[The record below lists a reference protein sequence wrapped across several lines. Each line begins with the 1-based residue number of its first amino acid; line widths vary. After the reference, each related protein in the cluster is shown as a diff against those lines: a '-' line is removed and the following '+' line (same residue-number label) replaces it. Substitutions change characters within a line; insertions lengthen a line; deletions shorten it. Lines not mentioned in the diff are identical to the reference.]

1 MHVLL
6 IEDNEDDAV
15 LIRRALS
22 RQGGGSVTVEWAD
35 RLDTGLA
42 QLARGPVDAILA
54 DLSLPD
60 NHGLDIVSKLRRHA
74 PDAPV
79 IVLTGLDDEAVAER
93 ALRHGAQDYWVKSR
107 LSADGLTRAIRYA
120 IERHQTE
127 LALRRSEERFQLAC
141 RATRDAI
148 WDWDIDA
155 DTLTWNDTYQTVFGH
170 GPPEKDKRMA
180 TWSERIHPEERA
192 GVLTRLRAAIQ
203 SADTIWT
210 AEFRFLRTDGTY
222 AYALNRGYVVRSD
235 DGVPRRMI
243 GAMIDMSERRQL
255 DRQRAAQLA
264 VTIALDESVSLGEAM
279 PSLLRV
285 IGELKDWVFGSLW
298 LVDTNKKVLRVDA
311 TWHSSL
317 INADELTAV
326 YRTACLRPGIGLA
339 GQTWRSAIPLILA
352 DISEDTTF
360 PSAYMMAQRAGL
372 RGACAFPIHRGQDI
386 MGVLEFHTQEVLRAD
401 DEQRQMLAD
410 LGAKI
415 SQLLHRKDLE
425 RQLRQSQKM
434 EALGRMAGGIA
445 HDFNNLLTVINSWSA
460 LLLEHA
466 SEDEKWKRGL
476 TQIKEAGDKAAGL
489 TRQLLAFTRQQVVEQ
504 QVMNLNERVMSI
516 VELMQ
521 RVIGEDIHLA
531 VNLDPHL
538 GQVKT
543 DAGQI
548 EQVIMNLVVNARDAM
563 PQGGRLE
570 LMTQNVR
577 IEEKDSTRQDE
588 LHPGAYTVLTV
599 RDSGCGMD
607 ADTMAHIFEPF
618 FTTKERGKGT
628 GLGLSTVYGI
638 IKQSGGNIAVE
649 SELNNG
655 TTFTIYLPQ
664 FGDRPPDPQSKPVA
678 SSLLRG
684 SETVLLV
691 EDDEMVLVLAQVV
704 LEAQHYRVLSARNA
718 EQAIELVR
726 HHAQD
731 IDVVLTDTVMPGMGG
746 PALAERLLQL
756 RPGLRVIMTSGYAG
770 RGQEFIQ
777 SLGSQAAFLQKPYT
791 PDMLTKKLRE
801 VLDSSGASLP
811 MQG

>member
-15 LIRRALS
+15 LIRDALS
-22 RQGGGSVTVEWAD
+22 RQGGEPVTVDWTD

-42 QLARGPVDAILA
+42 QLARGSVDAVLA

-60 NHGLDIVSKLRRHA
+60 NHGLDIVNKLRRYGR
-74 PDAPV
+74 DAPV

-107 LSADGLTRAIRYA
+107 LSPDGLTRAIRYA

-127 LALRRSEERFQLAC
+127 QALRRSEERFQLAC

-155 DTLTWNDTYQTVFGH
+155 DALTWNETYQVVFGPS
-170 GPPEKDKRMA
+170 PPEKDKRLA

-192 GVLTRLRAAIQ
+192 GVLAGLHAAIQ
-203 SADTIWT
+203 SSDTLWT

-243 GAMIDMSERRQL
+243 GAMIDLSERRQS

-264 VTIALDESVSLGEAM
+264 VAIALDESVSLGEAM
-279 PSLLRV
+279 PTILRL
-285 IGELKDWVFGSLW
+285 IGELKDWVFGSFW
-298 LVDTNKKVLRVDA
+298 LIDTHKNVLRVDA
-311 TWHSSL
+311 TWHSSS

-326 YRTACLRPGIGLA
+326 YRTACVRPGIGLA
-339 GQTWRSAIPLILA
+339 GRTWKAGSPLILA

-360 PSAYMMAQRAGL
+360 PTLSMAQQAGL

-386 MGVLEFHTQEVLRAD
+386 MGVLEFHTQEVLRVD

-410 LGAKI
+410 LGAKL
-415 SQLLHRKDLE
+415 SQLLHRKDFE

-460 LLLEHA
+460 LLLEHT
-466 SEDEKWKRGL
+466 SVDEKWKHGL
-476 TQIKEAGDKAAGL
+476 AQIKEAGDKAAGL

-504 QVMNLNERVMSI
+504 QVMSLNERVLSV

-521 RVIGEDIHLA
+521 RVIGEDIQLV
-531 VNLDPHL
+531 VNLDPEL
-538 GQVKT
+538 WQVKA

-570 LMTQNVR
+570 LTTQNVH
-577 IEEKDSTRQDE
+577 IEEADSARQEE
-588 LHPGAYTVLTV
+588 LHPGSYAVLTV
-599 RDSGCGMD
+599 RDSGCGME
-607 ADTMAHIFEPF
+607 AETMAHIFEPF

-638 IKQSGGNIAVE
+638 IKQSGGYIAVE
-649 SELNNG
+649 SEQNNG

-664 FGDRPPDPQSKPVA
+664 LIDRPSDSHSEPVA
-678 SSLLRG
+678 SPLLRG

-691 EDDEMVLVLAQVV
+691 EDDEMVLVLAQAV
-704 LEAQHYRVLSARNA
+704 LEAQHYKVLPARNA
-718 EQAIELVR
+718 EQAIEIVR

-756 RPGLRVIMTSGYAG
+756 RPGLRVIVTSGYAG

-801 VLDSSGASLP
+801 VLDSSGPPRPLP
-811 MQG
+811 D

>member
-1 MHVLL
+1 MRVLL
-6 IEDNEDDAV
+6 IEDNEDDAI
-15 LIRRALS
+15 LIRDALS
-22 RQGGGSVTVEWAD
+22 RQSSEPVTVEWAD

-42 QLARGPVDAILA
+42 QLTSGPFDAVLA

-60 NHGLDIVSKLRRHA
+60 NHDLDIVSTLRRHRR
-74 PDAPV
+74 DAPV
-79 IVLTGLDDEAVAER
+79 IVLTGLDDEAVAEQ

-107 LSADGLTRAIRYA
+107 LSPDGLTRAIRYA
-120 IERHQTE
+120 IERHQAE
-127 LALRRSEERFQLAC
+127 LALRKSEERFHLAC

-148 WDWDIDA
+148 WDWEIDV
-155 DTLTWNDTYQTVFGH
+155 DTLIWNETYRSVFGH
-170 GPPEKDKRMA
+170 SLPEKDNRMA
-180 TWSERIHPEERA
+180 TWPERIHPEERA
-192 GVLTRLRAAIQ
+192 GVLAGLHAAIQ
-203 SADTIWT
+203 SSDTIWT

-222 AYALNRGYVVRSD
+222 AHALDRGYIVRNE

-279 PSLLRV
+279 PALLRV

-298 LVDTNKKVLRVDA
+298 LVDTHKKVLRVDA
-311 TWHSSL
+311 TWYSPA
-317 INADELTAV
+317 INADELTDV
-326 YRTACLRPGIGLA
+326 YRTTCLRPGIGLA
-339 GQTWRSAIPLILA
+339 GQAWKAASPLILA
-352 DISEDTTF
+352 AISEDTTF
-360 PSAYMMAQRAGL
+360 PTASMAQQAGL

-466 SEDEKWKRGL
+466 SVDEKWKRGL
-476 TQIKEAGDKAAGL
+476 THIKEAGDKAASL

-504 QVMNLNERVMSI
+504 QVISLNERVMSI

-521 RVIGEDIHLA
+521 RVIGEDIHLV

-538 GQVKT
+538 WQVKA

-570 LMTQNVR
+570 LTTRNVR
-577 IEEKDSTRQDE
+577 IEETDSARQEE
-588 LHPGAYTVLTV
+588 LHPGSYAVLTV
-599 RDSGCGMD
+599 RDNGCGMD
-607 ADTMAHIFEPF
+607 AETLARIFEPF
-618 FTTKERGKGT
+618 FTTKEQGKGT

-638 IKQSGGNIAVE
+638 IKQSGGYITVE
-649 SELNNG
+649 SEPNSG
-655 TTFTIYLPQ
+655 TRSTIYLPQ
-664 FGDRPPDPQSKPVA
+664 LVARPPDPRPEPVVA
-678 SSLLRG
+678 PLLRG

-704 LEAQHYRVLSARNA
+704 LEAQHYKVLPARNA

-726 HHAQD
+726 HHAQE

-756 RPGLRVIMTSGYAG
+756 RPGLRVIVTSGYAG

-801 VLDSSGASLP
+801 VLDSSGAP
-811 MQG
+811 RPVPN

>member
-15 LIRRALS
+15 LIRDVLS
-22 RQGGGSVTVEWAD
+22 RQGGEPVTVEWAD
-35 RLDTGLA
+35 RLETGLA
-42 QLARGPVDAILA
+42 QLARGPVDAVLA

-60 NHGLDIVSKLRRHA
+60 NHGLDIVSTLRRHRH
-74 PDAPV
+74 DVPV
-79 IVLTGLDDEAVAER
+79 IVLAGLDDEAVAEQ
-93 ALRHGAQDYWVKSR
+93 ALRYGAQDYWVKSR
-107 LSADGLTRAIRYA
+107 LSPDGLTRAIRYA

-141 RATRDAI
+141 RAARDAI

-155 DTLTWNDTYQTVFGH
+155 DQLAWNETYRSVFGH
-170 GPPEKDKRMA
+170 SLPEKDNRMA
-180 TWSERIHPEERA
+180 TWSKRIHPEERA
-192 GVLTRLRAAIQ
+192 GVLAGLHATIQ
-203 SADTIWT
+203 SSDSIWT

-222 AYALNRGYVVRSD
+222 AYALNRGYIVRSD
-235 DGVPRRMI
+235 DGIARRMI
-243 GAMIDMSERRQL
+243 GAMIDMSERRQS

-279 PSLLRV
+279 PTLLRV
-285 IGELKDWVFGSLW
+285 IGELKDWVFGSFW
-298 LVDTNKKVLRVDA
+298 LVDTHKKALRVDA
-311 TWHSSL
+311 TWHSSS
-317 INADELTAV
+317 IDADELTAL
-326 YRTACLRPGIGLA
+326 YRTACVPHGIGLA
-339 GQTWRSAIPLILA
+339 SRTWEAGIPLILA
-352 DISEDTTF
+352 DISEDTTS
-360 PSAYMMAQRAGL
+360 PTADMVQQAGL

-386 MGVLEFHTQEVLRAD
+386 MGVLEFYTQEVLHVD
-401 DEQRQMLAD
+401 DEQHRMLAD

-415 SQLLHRKDLE
+415 SQLLHRQDLE
-425 RQLRQSQKM
+425 RQLRQAQKM
-434 EALGRMAGGIA
+434 EALGTMAGGIA

-466 SEDEKWKRGL
+466 SMEEKWRHGL

-489 TRQLLAFTRQQVVEQ
+489 TSQLLAFTRQQVVER
-504 QVMNLNERVMSI
+504 QVMSLNERVMTI

-531 VNLDPHL
+531 VHLDPYL
-538 GQVKT
+538 GQVKG

-570 LMTQNVR
+570 LMSRNVH
-577 IEEKDSTRQDE
+577 IEETDLARQE
-588 LHPGAYTVLTV
+588 EPPPGSYSVLTV

-607 ADTMAHIFEPF
+607 AETMAHIFEPF

-638 IKQSGGNIAVE
+638 IKQSGGHIAVE
-649 SELNNG
+649 SESDSG
-655 TTFTIYLPQ
+655 ATFTIYLPQ
-664 FGDRPPDPQSKPVA
+664 PGDSPPEPHSKPVA
-678 SSLLRG
+678 SPLLRG

-704 LEAQHYRVLSARNA
+704 LEAQHYRVLPARNA
-718 EQAIELVR
+718 EQAIELVQ
-726 HHAQD
+726 HHED

-756 RPGLRVIMTSGYAG
+756 RPGIHVIVTSGYAG

-801 VLDSSGASLP
+801 VLDSSGARLP
-811 MQG
+811 MPD

>member
-1 MHVLL
+1 MRVLL

-15 LIRRALS
+15 LIQDALS
-22 RQGGGSVTVEWAD
+22 RQGGEPVTVDWAD

-42 QLARGPVDAILA
+42 KLAHGPVDALLV

-60 NHGLDIVSKLRRHA
+60 NQSPDIVGKLRRHA
-74 PDAPV
+74 HDAPV
-79 IVLTGLDDEAVAER
+79 VVLTGLDDEAMAEQ
-93 ALRHGAQDYWVKSR
+93 ALRHGAQDYLVKAR
-107 LSADGLTRAIRYA
+107 INGEALMRAIRYA
-120 IERHQTE
+120 IGRHQAE
-127 LALRRSEERFQLAC
+127 LALRKSEERFQLAC

-155 DTLTWNDTYQTVFGH
+155 DTLAWNDTYQAVFGH
-170 GPPEKDKRMA
+170 GAPEKDKRMA

-192 GVLTRLRAAIQ
+192 GVLAGLYAAIQ
-203 SADTIWT
+203 SSDTIWT

-264 VTIALDESVSLGEAM
+264 VTIALDESVSLGETM
-279 PSLLRV
+279 PTLLRI

-298 LVDTNKKVLRVDA
+298 LVDSNKKVLRVNA
-311 TWHSSL
+311 TWHNSS
-317 INADELTAV
+317 IDADELTAA
-326 YRTACLRPGIGLA
+326 YRQASLPPGIGLA
-339 GQTWRSAIPLILA
+339 GQTWKAAIPLILA
-352 DISEDTTF
+352 DIFEEGTF
-360 PSAYMMAQRAGL
+360 PSASMVQQAGL

-460 LLLEHA
+460 LLFEQA
-466 SEDEKWKRGL
+466 SVDQSWERGL

-504 QVMNLNERVMSI
+504 QIMSLNERVMSI
-516 VELMQ
+516 VTLMQ
-521 RVIGEDIHLA
+521 RVIGEDIYLA

-538 GQVKT
+538 GQVKA

-570 LMTQNVR
+570 LMTNNVR
-577 IEEKDSTRQDE
+577 IDETNPSRQDE
-588 LHPGAYTVLTV
+588 LQPGSYAVLTV

-607 ADTMAHIFEPF
+607 AETMAHIFEPF

-649 SELNNG
+649 SELNSG

-664 FGDRPPDPQSKPVA
+664 IGDRPPDLHSKPVA
-678 SSLLRG
+678 SPLLRG

-704 LEAQHYRVLSARNA
+704 LEAQHYRVLPARNA

-726 HHAQD
+726 HHAED

-756 RPGLRVIMTSGYAG
+756 RPGLRVIVTSGYAG

-791 PDMLTKKLRE
+791 PDMLTKKIRE
-801 VLDSSGASLP
+801 VLDSSGSSLP
-811 MQG
+811 MQD

>member
-6 IEDNEDDAV
+6 IEDNEDDAA
-15 LIRRALS
+15 LIRDVLS
-22 RQGGGSVTVEWAD
+22 RQGGEPVIVEWAD

-42 QLARGPVDAILA
+42 QLAHGPFDAILA

-60 NHGLDIVSKLRRHA
+60 NHGLDIVSTLRRHRR
-74 PDAPV
+74 DAPV
-79 IVLTGLDDEAVAER
+79 IVLTGLDDAAVAEQ

-107 LSADGLTRAIRYA
+107 LSPDGLTRAIRYA

-127 LALRRSEERFQLAC
+127 LALRRSEERFHLAC
-141 RATRDAI
+141 RAARDAI
-148 WDWDIDA
+148 WDWDIDV
-155 DTLTWNDTYQTVFGH
+155 DTLIWNDTYRSVFGH
-170 GPPEKDKRMA
+170 SLPEKDNRMA

-192 GVLTRLRAAIQ
+192 GVLAGLHATIQ
-203 SADTIWT
+203 SSDTIWT

-243 GAMIDMSERRQL
+243 GAMIDMSERRQS

-279 PSLLRV
+279 PALLRV

-298 LVDTNKKVLRVDA
+298 LVDTHKKVLRVDA
-311 TWHSSL
+311 TWHSPS
-317 INADELTAV
+317 INADALTAA
-326 YRTACLRPGIGLA
+326 YRTACLRLGVGLA
-339 GQTWRSAIPLILA
+339 GQTWKAAIPLILA
-352 DISEDTTF
+352 DVSEDTTF
-360 PSAYMMAQRAGL
+360 LTASMTQQAGL
-372 RGACAFPIHRGQDI
+372 RGACAFPIHRGEDI
-386 MGVLEFHTQEVLRAD
+386 MGVLEFYTQDVLRAD

-434 EALGRMAGGIA
+434 EALGTMASGIA

-460 LLLEHA
+460 LVLEHV
-466 SEDEKWKRGL
+466 SVDEKWKRGL
-476 TQIKEAGDKAAGL
+476 THIKEAGDKAAGL

-504 QVMNLNERVMSI
+504 QVVSLNERVMNI

-531 VNLDPHL
+531 VNLDSHL
-538 GQVKT
+538 WQVKG

-570 LMTQNVR
+570 LTTANVR
-577 IEEKDSTRQDE
+577 VEETDSAGQEE
-588 LHPGAYTVLTV
+588 LRPGSYAVLTV

-607 ADTMAHIFEPF
+607 EETLAHIFEPF

-638 IKQSGGNIAVE
+638 IKQSDGSITVK
-649 SELNNG
+649 SELDVG
-655 TTFTIYLPQ
+655 TTFTIYFPQ
-664 FGDRPPDPQSKPVA
+664 LVARPPDPPPEPVA
-678 SSLLRG
+678 SPLLRG

-704 LEAQHYRVLSARNA
+704 LEAQRYRVLPARNA

-726 HHAQD
+726 HHAQE

-756 RPGLRVIMTSGYAG
+756 RPGLRVIVTSGYAG

-801 VLDSSGASLP
+801 VLGSSGAPRP
-811 MQG
+811 MQD